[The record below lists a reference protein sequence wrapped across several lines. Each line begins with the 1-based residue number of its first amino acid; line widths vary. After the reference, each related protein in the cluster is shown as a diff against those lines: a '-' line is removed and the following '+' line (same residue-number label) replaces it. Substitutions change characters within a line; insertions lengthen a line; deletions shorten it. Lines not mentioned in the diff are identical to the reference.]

1 MYPSD
6 YGYAADF
13 IKCKDASGNDLNIG
27 SYNSDVNDY
36 QCRKNNYLYK
46 CAWEWLLTPHSG
58 DSNGV
63 WYVNSP
69 GYVIHNPYVYDS
81 GVVRPVVFL
90 STKQEIESGEG
101 TKNSPYQLTVG

>member
-6 YGYAADF
+6 YGYATDF
-13 IKCKDASGNDLNIG
+13 TKCKDASGNDLNIG

-46 CAWEWLLTPHSG
+46 GAWEWLLTPNSG
-58 DSNGV
+58 GPDSV
-63 WYVNSP
+63 WYVGSS
-69 GYVIHNPYVYDS
+69 GQVSSYSYAYDS

-90 STKQEIESGEG
+90 STTQEIESGEG
-101 TKNSPYQLTVG
+101 TKIVHIN

>member
-1 MYPSD
+1 MD
-6 YGYAADF
+6 MLL
-13 IKCKDASGNDLNIG
+13 ILQDASGNDLNIG

-46 CAWEWLLTPHSG
+46 DAWEWLLTPYSG
-58 DSNGV
+58 YSYHVG
-63 WYVNSP
+63 YVGSP
-69 GYVIHNPYVYDS
+69 GNVFHSYYAYDN
-81 GVVRPVVFL
+81 GGVRPVVFL

>member
-13 IKCKDASGNDLNIG
+13 TKCKDASGNDLNIG

-46 CAWEWLLTPHSG
+46 DAWYWLLTPYSVF
-58 DSNGV
+58 SYYV
-63 WYVNSP
+63 WYVGSGSVNFN
-69 GYVIHNPYVYDS
+69 NPAYSS
-81 GVVRPVVFL
+81 GDVHPVVFL
-90 STKQEIESGEG
+90 STTQEIELGKGS
-101 TKNSPYQLTVG
+101 KDSPYQLTVG

>member
-13 IKCKDASGNDLNIG
+13 TKCKDASGNDLNIG

-46 CAWEWLLTPHSG
+46 GAWEWLLTPNSVGLH
-58 DSNGV
+58 NV
-63 WYVNSP
+63 WDVHSP
-69 GYVIHNPYVYDS
+69 GIVHPYDYAYGS
-81 GVVRPVVFL
+81 GGVRPVVFL
-90 STKQEIESGEG
+90 STTQEIESGEG